1 MELLNQGK
9 LFFLWNVTLI
19 QIYHLEC
26 SSRPTNP
33 ELAVQDGGTEL
44 KVFFCMIASDDW
56 MALPENKINP
66 VFPGF
71 FWNMLTCEFQDISS
85 KSEIQRPSKKILR
98 LLSVV

>member
-44 KVFFCMIASDDW
+44 KVFFCMIASDD
-56 MALPENKINP
+56 
-66 VFPGF
+66 
-71 FWNMLTCEFQDISS
+71 
-85 KSEIQRPSKKILR
+85 
-98 LLSVV
+98 